1 MTKNELQLFESP
13 EGARIRTLTLEGK
26 PWFVGQDLADNL
38 GYRNGT
44 RDICRHVEEEDRS
57 VMTIFDG
64 IQNRRIMIVN
74 ESGLYALILGSKM
87 EGARKFKKWVT
98 SEVLPSIRKNGGYI
112 QNQENLSEED
122 LVAQAVIVAQNIIN
136 RQKKQIEELT
146 PKAEFFDA
154 VKDSPT
160 TISMQQVAKIL
171 AVKGYGQNNL
181 FKFLRSE
188 KILDSWNMPMQEYVD
203 RGWFKLIEQTY
214 IQHEK
219 TMVTTK
225 TVVFQKGVDGIRKR
239 LNAYLEKKEEKENA
253 DVL

>member
-13 EGARIRTLTLEGK
+13 EGAKIRTLTINGE
-26 PWFVGQDLADNL
+26 PWFIGMDVAGDLKYQNARLAINM
-38 GYRNGT
+38 
-44 RDICRHVEEEDRS
+44 HVEEEDKQL
-57 VMTIFDG
+57 MPIFDG
-64 IQNRRIMIVN
+64 TQNRNVIVIN
-74 ESGLYALILGSKM
+74 ESGLYSLIMQSKM
-87 EGARKFKKWVT
+87 EGARKFKRWVT

-160 TISMQQVAKIL
+160 TISIQQVAKIL

-214 IQHEK
+214 TQHEK

>member
-1 MTKNELQLFESP
+1 MTKNELQLFEGP
-13 EGARIRTLTLEGK
+13 EGAKIRTLVKDGK
-26 PWFVGQDLADNL
+26 PWFVGLDVTASLKCK
-38 GYRNGT
+38 NGS
-44 RDICRHVEEEDRS
+44 RDINRHVDPEDIEI
-57 VMTIFDG
+57 VPIFDG
-64 IQNRRIMIVN
+64 KQNRNVIIIN
-74 ESGLYALILGSKM
+74 ESGLFSLALRSHM
-87 EGARKFKKWVT
+87 DGADRFRRWIT
-98 SEVLPSIRKNGGYI
+98 SEVLPSIRSNGGYI
-112 QNQENLSEED
+112 RNQENMSPEMI
-122 LVAQAVIVAQNIIN
+122 VANALIVAQNIIN
-136 RQKKQIEELT
+136 DQKQQIETLK

-160 TISMQQVAKIL
+160 TISIQQVAKIL

-214 IQHEK
+214 TQHEK